1 MAQDASVSAPGV
13 QPETDSDARIST
25 FHSLRYRDYRYLW
38 QGQIGAAASNWMEQ
52 VARPFLIL
60 ELTDSALMVG
70 LLQATRLVPQLI
82 LGVWAGVL
90 ADRIDKRKMLLFSK
104 TVALSGHLTTAI
116 LLLTGLIEPWMVFV
130 TTFVTGSAMA
140 FDQPARQ
147 SLIPWLVPERSL
159 ANAIALN
166 SAAMNAMRVGG
177 ASIAGLILA
186 FLDFG
191 DLYLIQSLIY
201 VYVIY
206 CTYRISVRTSVG
218 SEQHGSMFGDLI
230 EGFRSVNRDR
240 VIFYI
245 LILSLVLFV
254 FGFPYQSVFIPLI
267 AKQEL
272 GIGESG
278 GALLIALTG
287 VGAIIGSLIIATVG
301 DRMKHRGIAM
311 LGMVVLYSI
320 GLLLFASA
328 DSVVLAVPALL
339 ITGSMQTSFISLNTS
354 YVLGRTPMELQGRI
368 MSLFSLDRGL
378 IPLGA
383 TLGGALAAVL
393 SPSNGLMIMAS
404 FCLAFTLILTVFA
417 PALRRIA

>member
-1 MAQDASVSAPGV
+1 
-13 QPETDSDARIST
+13 
-25 FHSLRYRDYRYLW
+25 
-38 QGQIGAAASNWMEQ
+38 
-52 VARPFLIL
+52 
-60 ELTDSALMVG
+60 
-70 LLQATRLVPQLI
+70 
-82 LGVWAGVL
+82 
-90 ADRIDKRKMLLFSK
+90 
-104 TVALSGHLTTAI
+104 
-116 LLLTGLIEPWMVFV
+116 
-130 TTFVTGSAMA
+130 
-140 FDQPARQ
+140 
-147 SLIPWLVPERSL
+147 
-159 ANAIALN
+159 
-166 SAAMNAMRVGG
+166 MNAMRVGG

-218 SEQHGSMFGDLI
+218 AEQHGSMFGDLI

-245 LILSLVLFV
+245 LVLSLVLFV

-272 GIGESG
+272 DIGESG

-328 DSVVLAVPALL
+328 NSVVLAVPALL

-393 SPSNGLMIMAS
+393 SPSNGLMIMAG
-404 FCLAFTLILTVFA
+404 FCLTFTLILTVTA